1 MSNVKQRRYPRVRLP
16 EGLLLAWRSCGR
28 QEVSRAT
35 VLSAGGMFV
44 PTRQPVPVGSI
55 AQIIL
60 KLPKNDVRM
69 LAAVRNLPD
78 GHGMG
83 LEIISMQP
91 AARGRLRKFVEAQ
104 REMLPTLRSLATN

>member
-1 MSNVKQRRYPRVRLP
+1 MTNTTERRYPRIQIP

-44 PTRQPVPVGSI
+44 LTRKPVPLGSI
-55 AQIIL
+55 VQLIL
-60 KLPKNDVRM
+60 KLPKEDVRM
-69 LAAVRNLPD
+69 LAAVRNLPQ
-78 GHGMG
+78 GQGMG

-91 AARGRLRKFVEAQ
+91 GARGRLKKFVEAQ
-104 REMLPTLRSLATN
+104 REVLPTITSLLTN

>member
-1 MSNVKQRRYPRVRLP
+1 MDYPKQRRHPRVHLP
-16 EGLLLAWRSCGR
+16 QGLLLAWRSCGR
-28 QEVSRAT
+28 QEVTRAT

-55 AQIIL
+55 VQLIL
-60 KLPKNDVRM
+60 KLPKTDVRM
-69 LAAVRNLPD
+69 LAAVRNLPG

-104 REMLPTLRSLATN
+104 REALPTLSSLAVN